1 VRAGSRRREC
11 RASGHGWHSRP
22 RLLRRRRESREEREL
37 GWGAREE
44 EAGGWGGEG
53 GRGLKKFVWVMKE
66 RYEGIKMRE

>member
-1 VRAGSRRREC
+1 MGGTAGLGSSAGGE
-11 RASGHGWHSRP
+11 
-22 RLLRRRRESREEREL
+22 REEREL

-66 RYEGIKMRE
+66 RYEGLQMRE